1 LQDSIILQD
10 LQDLRDL
17 QDLQDLRDLRDLR
30 ESYPVN
36 RVKKRKQHVYP
47 VNPEN
52 PVNRVKKYMVCEI
65 AQKLNFFRFR
75 NVLYFNCLQ
84 NGKIEKS
91 KKCAVSHTICA
102 KPHTF

>member
-1 LQDSIILQD
+1 
-10 LQDLRDL
+10 
-17 QDLQDLRDLRDLR
+17 
-30 ESYPVN
+30 
-36 RVKKRKQHVYP
+36 
-47 VNPEN
+47 
-52 PVNRVKKYMVCEI
+52 MVCEI

-91 KKCAVSHTICA
+91 KKCAISHTICA